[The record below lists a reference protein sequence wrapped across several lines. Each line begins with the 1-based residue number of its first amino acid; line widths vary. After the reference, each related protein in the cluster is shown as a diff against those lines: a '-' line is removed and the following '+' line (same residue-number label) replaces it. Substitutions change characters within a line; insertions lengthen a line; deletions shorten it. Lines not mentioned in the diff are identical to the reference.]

1 MLDIVEDNFKY
12 NNINIIKKYANETL
26 YIIANASDIIQVIL
40 HILNNAKDA
49 LIKNNHEKNRE
60 ITIEIKEKSTKV
72 GLITIEDNA
81 GGISNDIIKKVFDPY
96 FTTKHE
102 SIGTGISLYMCY
114 EIVTTN
120 LKGKIYV
127 KNKNDGAKF
136 YIELP
141 LII

>member
-1 MLDIVEDNFKY
+1 M
-12 NNINIIKKYANETL
+12 
-26 YIIANASDIIQVIL
+26 
-40 HILNNAKDA
+40 
-49 LIKNNHEKNRE
+49 
-60 ITIEIKEKSTKV
+60 
-72 GLITIEDNA
+72 ITIEDNA